1 MQSLPQDLRRKA
13 SRLIAAKCTLAS
25 RVDAIHSSLDGRIGE
40 QLAQEIKSKLE
51 KLQEPPPVKNRKVKI
66 FHPNI

>member
-1 MQSLPQDLRRKA
+1 
-13 SRLIAAKCTLAS
+13 LIAAKCTLAS